1 MLDQQKAKPCDKRLY
16 DFYRVPGGSTFEIW
30 VEGEAG
36 AFDSVLTISTG
47 TDTERVTLPHD
58 KLYRAPGT
66 TTKAQVPLGPST
78 RYLITLWT
86 SFLEKTTVTLEA
98 RIVKPAGSTG
108 PDLHGSTPIR
118 CSVTAAKGTEDD
130 RAFFIVTSQQ

>member
-1 MLDQQKAKPCDKRLY
+1 MPGQQPATPCDKRLY

-30 VEGEAG
+30 VEGDKA

-47 TDTERVTLPHD
+47 SDTKRVTLPHD

-66 TTKAQVPLGPST
+66 TTKARVPLDPST

-86 SFLEKTTVTLEA
+86 SFLKQTTVTLEA
-98 RIVKPAGSTG
+98 RIVKPAGSPG
-108 PDLHGSTPIR
+108 PELHGSAPIR
-118 CSVTAAKGTEDD
+118 CSVTAADGTEDD
-130 RAFFIVTSQQ
+130 RAFFIATS